1 MIKSPFPGEFDA
13 LARQYWNTWNEML
26 GQPGGFQGW
35 APPGGLP
42 GGMNNPFAAAGIGNN
57 PFANNPFAA
66 SLAGM
71 GGVGGG
77 LPPGMVGFDPAA
89 FEWYQQMQR
98 LAADFSSGSA
108 RAAEV
113 AAAWREMIGQERSH
127 SFARLLRSMHGGLAG
142 GNWLEQVRPMLEA
155 LFKPLREQGAKAQG
169 AGQDHIANH
178 PITPS

>member
-13 LARQYWNTWNEML
+13 LARQYWNAWNEML

-42 GGMNNPFAAAGIGNN
+42 GGMNNPFAAAGLGNN

-77 LPPGMVGFDPAA
+77 LPPGTITEDFAKIDRNGTWLKRPPTDYTPTSFDKFWVPNEDLLQ
-89 FEWYQQMQR
+89 EWVR
-98 LAADFSSGSA
+98 ALALIFQNN
-108 RAAEV
+108 
-113 AAAWREMIGQERSH
+113 IN
-127 SFARLLRSMHGGLAG
+127 LY
-142 GNWLEQVRPMLEA
+142 
-155 LFKPLREQGAKAQG
+155 
-169 AGQDHIANH
+169 
-178 PITPS
+178 